1 MAALYSYRTHNST
14 QNRRTVRNSLE
25 AAPEDHVGNS
35 LEAAPEDH
43 VGNSL
48 EAAPE
53 DHVGKERRAAR
64 VEV

>member
-25 AAPEDHVGNS
+25 AAPEDHVG
-35 LEAAPEDH
+35 
-43 VGNSL
+43 
-48 EAAPE
+48 
-53 DHVGKERRAAR
+53 KERRAAR

>member
-43 VGNSL
+43 VG
-48 EAAPE
+48 
-53 DHVGKERRAAR
+53 KERRAAR

>member
-1 MAALYSYRTHNST
+1 MAALYSYRTHDST
-14 QNRRTVRNSLE
+14 QNRRTVR
-25 AAPEDHVGNS
+25 NS